1 MNTKSLNDRLGRV
14 KSGGLLGFLLGLSIL
29 LSGTIFYLSEIL
41 FIVSLIILFHKFRV
55 DLLRLSV
62 SLLVISFWLI
72 FYFNS
77 TILANEIVLVML
89 LVLIPSFSLYLNNDY
104 VFKIAAGIKLLLTY
118 SAYLAIILLFV
129 QILTPSL
136 SYWIDPCLYGSFR
149 SELGCG
155 IPPYGINEIDLQRLY
170 GLASEPSTY
179 GLTHAV
185 LLSFIMATKG
195 DALSTKFLSI
205 QFFSIIAT
213 MSIIAIFLTLIVFVY
228 YYIIQQ
234 KKIKKVRIALTISI
248 IVLAI
253 NILLPEL
260 YNAISLRSFGR
271 ISDFVKG
278 EDSSAFMRSSGTW
291 YPVLEFYLSK
301 EWNDILFGLG
311 KVKYVEFLEGITL
324 YGYSDGNM
332 YTIYGQQGSA
342 MATFLVS
349 IGLIPV
355 LAIILLMTTVKYN
368 VVINIVTIMVAGF
381 VILSTVAYSFSILAA
396 LVLVKIS
403 QYRKCT

>member
-149 SELGCG
+149 S
-155 IPPYGINEIDLQRLY
+155 
-170 GLASEPSTY
+170 
-179 GLTHAV
+179 
-185 LLSFIMATKG
+185 
-195 DALSTKFLSI
+195 
-205 QFFSIIAT
+205 
-213 MSIIAIFLTLIVFVY
+213 
-228 YYIIQQ
+228 
-234 KKIKKVRIALTISI
+234 
-248 IVLAI
+248 
-253 NILLPEL
+253 
-260 YNAISLRSFGR
+260 
-271 ISDFVKG
+271 
-278 EDSSAFMRSSGTW
+278 
-291 YPVLEFYLSK
+291 
-301 EWNDILFGLG
+301 
-311 KVKYVEFLEGITL
+311 
-324 YGYSDGNM
+324 
-332 YTIYGQQGSA
+332 
-342 MATFLVS
+342 
-349 IGLIPV
+349 
-355 LAIILLMTTVKYN
+355 
-368 VVINIVTIMVAGF
+368 
-381 VILSTVAYSFSILAA
+381 
-396 LVLVKIS
+396 
-403 QYRKCT
+403 